1 MLNNSQTQLL
11 YITIFTV
18 ATLFAM
24 AAQKKPFKESKSVN
38 GSKRKD
44 FRVVYFLL
52 SFFTLWLFQIFS
64 DNGPDYNSYSI
75 IISRITWSNYA
86 SFFDQE
92 PVFNFILLILKTI
105 FGGSIPLTIAA
116 VKTITLLIV
125 YLALY
130 ISRDRIDIGFS
141 ILCYILWAY
150 LESFYLLPMLLA
162 TALIMIANAIF
173 RIKGK
178 KLIPFLLVILAAQVH
193 NAAYLYLIVFIAQL
207 FIGRV
212 SQYSK
217 LKRVIVFIGYIV
229 VIFFS
234 SRLFNLAANIVSGF
248 HYNNYYG
255 GAINRIGFLFIAM
268 YLPLFF
274 ISYRF
279 FLIDRESALNNII
292 FLGIL
297 TSAMIKVLSYSF
309 NVIGRVEFL
318 LLPLY
323 TQYISEFTRTNK
335 IIFSGKMKTTLL
347 GAFLIAYILFRGYIF
362 FTAEIVFAMTNYNFF
377 NPFV

>member
-1 MLNNSQTQLL
+1 
-11 YITIFTV
+11 
-18 ATLFAM
+18 
-24 AAQKKPFKESKSVN
+24 
-38 GSKRKD
+38 
-44 FRVVYFLL
+44 
-52 SFFTLWLFQIFS
+52 
-64 DNGPDYNSYSI
+64 
-75 IISRITWSNYA
+75 
-86 SFFDQE
+86 
-92 PVFNFILLILKTI
+92 
-105 FGGSIPLTIAA
+105 
-116 VKTITLLIV
+116 
-125 YLALY
+125 
-130 ISRDRIDIGFS
+130 
-141 ILCYILWAY
+141 
-150 LESFYLLPMLLA
+150 MLLA